1 MVFGW
6 GLRVVIP
13 HIDPKVVC
21 MTALALSSFGRVD
34 VRGKQDIGA
43 GDGQS

>member
-1 MVFGW
+1 M
-6 GLRVVIP
+6 GLRVVVP

-34 VRGKQDIGA
+34 VQGKLDIGA